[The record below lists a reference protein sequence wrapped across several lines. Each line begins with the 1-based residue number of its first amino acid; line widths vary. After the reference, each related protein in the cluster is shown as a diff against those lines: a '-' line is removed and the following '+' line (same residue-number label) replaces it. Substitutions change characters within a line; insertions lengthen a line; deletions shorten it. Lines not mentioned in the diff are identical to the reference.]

1 MTMDEGVSKMREMK
15 SGIEIEPGETVEPK
29 PGSSHIMFV
38 NLQRRL
44 QKGKRINGTLTFERA
59 GTVIIES
66 S

>member
-38 NLQRRL
+38 KQRRL
-44 QKGKRINGTLTFERA
+44 QKGKRINGTLAFERA

>member
-44 QKGKRINGTLTFERA
+44 QKGNGSTEH
-59 GTVIIES
+59 
-66 S
+66 